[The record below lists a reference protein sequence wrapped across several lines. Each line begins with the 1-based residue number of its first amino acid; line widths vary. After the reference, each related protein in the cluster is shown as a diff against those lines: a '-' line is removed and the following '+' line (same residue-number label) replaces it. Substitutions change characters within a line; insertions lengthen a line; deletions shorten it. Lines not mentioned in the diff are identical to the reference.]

1 MRRFSARPV
10 ALGGMLAAAACVV
23 MGLGGLI
30 PVATYIC
37 PMLCC
42 ILGALVFRLCGKR
55 IAWAWYGAV
64 AILSVLICPDREA
77 AMIYVVLGYYPIIKP
92 RLDKYKWGILLKLL
106 IFYCAVFIAYWVMI
120 PLMGMSAL
128 VRENS
133 SFGVTGILVMALLGG
148 VTFVLLDRVL
158 LMFSKRK

>member
-1 MRRFSARPV
+1 MRRFSAKPV

-42 ILGALVFRLCGKR
+42 MLCALVFRFCGKR

-64 AILSVLICPDREA
+64 AILSILICPDREA

-92 RLDKYKWGILLKLL
+92 GLDKCKWGILLKLL
-106 IFYCAVFIAYWVMI
+106 IFYGAVFAAYWIMI
-120 PLMGMSAL
+120 QLMGMSEL
-128 VRENS
+128 LQQDS
-133 SFGVTGILVMALLGG
+133 TLGVAGIFVMLLLGG

-158 LMFSKRK
+158 LMLSKSK